1 MLLPLPVVPR
11 SSTPATSLEN
21 RTHLVD
27 ARLDK
32 ALFTGLV
39 VVGRPGAVDT
49 SGHDSLDE
57 WTNVLVLYS
66 SLAAKFVVREP

>member
-1 MLLPLPVVPR
+1 M
-11 SSTPATSLEN
+11 
-21 RTHLVD
+21 D

-32 ALFTGLV
+32 ALFSGLAV
-39 VVGRPGAVDT
+39 MGRPGAVDT